1 MLQVIELRK
10 TAAASAGFETGFET
24 GFVTGF
30 ETGRGGRR
38 AWGGVRGVRLCG
50 GGERRIQKK
59 VVYLFALEKLPRQE
73 SVNCQNV

>member
-10 TAAASAGFETGFET
+10 TAAASAGFVT
-24 GFVTGF
+24 GFVTGV
-30 ETGRGGRR
+30 ETGKGGRR

-50 GGERRIQKK
+50 GVSGRIQKK

>member
-1 MLQVIELRK
+1 MCARKLRK
-10 TAAASAGFETGFET
+10 TAAASAGFVTGFET

-30 ETGRGGRR
+30 EKGRGGRR

-50 GGERRIQKK
+50 GVSGRIQKK